1 MEDVFVLCSG
11 SGVHALFTV
20 LVVNEIRQMVKSRCI
35 RQHLFFVRS
44 CF

>member
-1 MEDVFVLCSG
+1 MEYVCILGRG

-35 RQHLFFVRS
+35 RQHLFCVRS